1 MFKVFGFYKFIKIK
15 SLKKNKDFLQKFLI
29 SNNIRGTIIIAK
41 EGLNGTISGCVKDI
55 DKTTKKL
62 KSLFSFKLFDNSNE
76 SKSKFQ
82 PFHKPKVKIKKEVVP
97 MNLTINSKDRNIQ
110 NHLEP
115 KDWNKLIKNKDTHI
129 IDTRKPFEYK
139 VGTFKKFDN
148 SNESKSKFQPFRKP
162 KVKIKKEVVPMNL
175 TLNSK
180 DRNIQ
185 THLDPKEWNKLIKNK
200 DTHIIDT
207 RKPFEYK
214 VGTFKKSVN
223 PNINN
228 FRDFPK
234 YLNKLKKNKPVAMFC
249 TGGIRCEKTSV
260 YLKKKG
266 FENIFQLN
274 GGILNYLKKIK
285 KTESLWKGECFV
297 FDNRISLKH
306 ELKIGTY
313 SVCSG
318 CRMPISPK
326 DKRSN
331 KYEEGVSC
339 PNCHAVSYTHLTLPT
354 NREV

>member
-15 SLKKNKDFLQKFLI
+15 SLKRNKDLLQKFLT
-29 SNNIRGTIIIAK
+29 SNNVRGTIIIAK
-41 EGLNGTISGCVKDI
+41 EGLNGTISGGVKDI
-55 DKTTKKL
+55 DKIIKKL
-62 KSLFSFKLFDNSNE
+62 KFLFS
-76 SKSKFQ
+76 
-82 PFHKPKVKIKKEVVP
+82 
-97 MNLTINSKDRNIQ
+97 
-110 NHLEP
+110 
-115 KDWNKLIKNKDTHI
+115 
-129 IDTRKPFEYK
+129 
-139 VGTFKKFDN
+139 FKKFDN
-148 SNESKSKFQPFRKP
+148 SNESKSKFQPFHKP

-266 FENIFQLN
+266 FKNIFQLN

-306 ELKIGTY
+306 GLELG
-313 SVCSG
+313 SHSMCSG

-326 DKRSN
+326 DKRS
-331 KYEEGVSC
+331 KKFEEGVSC
-339 PNCHAVSYTHLTLPT
+339 ANCHDNLTET
-354 NREV
+354 QKSRFRMRQSQIYKAKQSRKKYIFQKEFK

>member
-15 SLKKNKDFLQKFLI
+15 SLKRNKDLLQKFLT

-41 EGLNGTISGCVKDI
+41 EGLNGTISGGVKDI
-55 DKTTKKL
+55 DKIIKRL
-62 KSLFSFKLFDNSNE
+62 KFLFS
-76 SKSKFQ
+76 
-82 PFHKPKVKIKKEVVP
+82 
-97 MNLTINSKDRNIQ
+97 
-110 NHLEP
+110 
-115 KDWNKLIKNKDTHI
+115 
-129 IDTRKPFEYK
+129 
-139 VGTFKKFDN
+139 FKKFDN
-148 SNESKSKFQPFRKP
+148 SNESKSKFQPFHKP

-313 SVCSG
+313 SMCSG

-339 PNCHAVSYTHLTLPT
+339 PNCHDKLTET
-354 NREV
+354 QKSRFRMRQSQVYKAKQSRKKYIFQKEFK